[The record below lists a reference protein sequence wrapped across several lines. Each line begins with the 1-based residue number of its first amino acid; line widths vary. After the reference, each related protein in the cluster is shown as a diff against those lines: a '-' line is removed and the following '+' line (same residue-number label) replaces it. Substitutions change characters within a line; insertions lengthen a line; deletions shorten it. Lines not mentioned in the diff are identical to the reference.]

1 MVEHY
6 TPVSADLDQ
15 SIVFRHW
22 LGPVWYR
29 FWSSLAHLY
38 HTTLSRP
45 SSQSSHS
52 TGHPLWKWNIFK
64 QEGKFGYWNVD
75 AAMPFTNFLWWSD
88 ATEALIY
95 KITALLSLKEN
106 KTTPNEW
113 EKPKSVTILTKKTL
127 LTPLHPSTI
136 FRYFFLIF
144 ARFFTWA
151 SLRVTRPS
159 LIRSSRTVFP
169 TMFRA
174 GIGTGSW
181 SRMESTAAGPGTFP
195 PFGPLG
201 PVPIDWNYFTNRLRI
216 RSHNITR

>member
-52 TGHPLWKWNIFK
+52 TGHPLWKCNIFK

-75 AAMPFTNFLWWSD
+75 AAMPFINFLWWSD

-95 KITALLSLKEN
+95 KITALLSLKEK

-113 EKPKSVTILTKKTL
+113 EKSKSVTILTKKNTSHPFTSVYNFSIFFFWFL
-127 LTPLHPSTI
+127 LDFSPGQVCVLQGRVSSGLPEQFFPPCFGRGLVQVLDREWNPPPQDLEHSRHSVHSAQFPSTEI
-136 FRYFFLIF
+136 I
-144 ARFFTWA
+144 
-151 SLRVTRPS
+151 SQ
-159 LIRSSRTVFP
+159 
-169 TMFRA
+169 
-174 GIGTGSW
+174 
-181 SRMESTAAGPGTFP
+181 
-195 PFGPLG
+195 
-201 PVPIDWNYFTNRLRI
+201 ID
-216 RSHNITR
+216 